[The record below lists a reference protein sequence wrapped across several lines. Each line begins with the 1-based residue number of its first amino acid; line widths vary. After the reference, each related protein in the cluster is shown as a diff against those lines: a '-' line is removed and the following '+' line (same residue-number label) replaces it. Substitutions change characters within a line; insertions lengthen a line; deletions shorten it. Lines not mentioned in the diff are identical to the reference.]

1 MDPLRYTFK
10 KHERLCK
17 QSDITRLFTG
27 KNDFNAKE
35 FPIRMAV
42 IFVPATEQ
50 PCSKFLPVVPKKN
63 MKRAVHRNLKKR
75 LLREAWRMN
84 KHKLLPLLEQKQ
96 QDAHVALFFNGKD
109 DITLIEVQEKL
120 NLLIEQLFK
129 LHPIANPV
137 TDA

>member
-35 FPIRMAV
+35 FPLRMAV
-42 IFVPATEQ
+42 NFVNAAEQ

-84 KHKLLPLLEQKQ
+84 KHKLLPLLEQKK

-109 DITLIEVQEKL
+109 DITLVEVQEKL
-120 NLLIEQLFK
+120 NLLIEQLLK
-129 LHPIANPV
+129 LHPITNA
-137 TDA
+137 